1 MFTLREKHR
10 PRAVDTGVLR
20 KVFGP
25 KRKAAVEVK
34 VVPVR
39 SMKVYKG
46 NSGII
51 KVIARWNV
59 SGHLHAPAVLLA
71 GKQSC

>member
-1 MFTLREKHR
+1 MVF
-10 PRAVDTGVLR
+10 DTGVLR

-25 KRKAAVEVK
+25 KRKAVAGGK
-34 VVPVR
+34 VVPVC

-46 NSGII
+46 NRGIT
-51 KVIARWNV
+51 KVVARWNV

-71 GKQSC
+71 RKQSC